1 MFRRWVNTYLTKLLL
16 TNVVKQG
23 GILSPC
29 FFVVSINNLSISL
42 NSSGIGCLLEDNIIN
57 HLCYADDLCM
67 ILPMLSGMQP
77 LLDICDTYAINHH
90 LSYNATKLFSL
101 CFRLK
106 QIKINPPSLVFR
118 KQLILV
124 VDNCKYL

>member
-23 GILSPC
+23 GILPPC

-77 LLDICDTYAINHH
+77 LLDICDTYAINHQ
-90 LSYNATKLFSL
+90 LSYSYNATKLFSL
-101 CFRLK
+101 CFRPK
-106 QIKINPPSLVFR
+106 QIKIKHLALYFENSLF
-118 KQLILV
+118 
-124 VDNCKYL
+124 